1 MRSVPMSCGVLAGV
15 EGVRPGS
22 LTRYSTSYTL
32 FPHHQRK
39 LHTTRGRPTRATSQ
53 TTGCVISRRFESTVR
68 FVPDGGPSPRTT
80 EWNNPSNGRVEF
92 DFPDNLCAR
101 VSNEV
106 KHALA
111 TNSPVVALESTIYTH
126 GFPYPQN
133 VALALGLE
141 KIVRSHGAVPATI
154 GILKGVARI
163 GLSGEEITTLA
174 SAAGKPDTM
183 KVSRRDLPYILGM
196 GLSGRRF
203 DGGTT
208 VSGTM
213 MLAHRAGI
221 KVFGTGGLG
230 GVHRGGENSMDV
242 SADLTELGRTPIAVV
257 SSGCKSFLDIPR
269 TLEFLETQGATVC
282 TFADGR
288 KGDIDFP
295 AFYTRDSGIK
305 SHGVVHNPRE
315 AASMIYAQELLGN
328 WRSGHSAMHSGL
340 LFANPIPVEFSIP
353 KAEIDIAI
361 NQAVK
366 EAAEQG
372 FHGHAN
378 TPFILARI
386 KDLTKGNSLPANKAL
401 IESNVAMA
409 ARIAVELSAFRG
421 AKGKLPRMRSDP
433 QNQVKASEN
442 KQYYGGFANPPP
454 DQKQIKP
461 LGDPPIQSSSD
472 IGGDSQ
478 AEAASLQQ
486 VDPATDH
493 SIYVLGSVAVDLSC
507 DYTPLKEAGAK
518 TTSGSPQLHTS
529 NIATIVPSIGGVGH
543 NVALA
548 AHLASGD
555 ASVQLRSFVADD
567 LAGTTIISAL
577 ENEGLATS
585 GIETLPSKSSDTQ
598 ATSHRTAQ
606 YVAVND
612 IKKDL
617 VLAMADM
624 SIFSNV
630 SPNSLMKMSSSP
642 DLKWAVVDA
651 NWNKTN
657 IRALLTYYHSMNAK
671 VAFEPVSVAKS
682 AGIFE
687 PDDAETNNGLKPF
700 PENVLD
706 LATPNQHELAAMHA
720 SAKKHEYF
728 ESEAWWKAIDA
739 LGIPSSGARDRFVSI
754 TNHKLTDE
762 GIPIQAIQLLPFI
775 PTILTKLGAEGVL
788 MTELLKPNDP
798 RLTDSKS
805 APYILSRCANGS
817 TEIGGVYMRL
827 FPAIETVED
836 VVSVNG
842 VGDTFLGVLVAGLAK
857 DIKLNETLVNI
868 AQKGAV
874 MTLRS
879 KESVSPHLGELQ
891 AELDLLAQ
899 S

>member
-1 MRSVPMSCGVLAGV
+1 M
-15 EGVRPGS
+15 
-22 LTRYSTSYTL
+22 TS
-32 FPHHQRK
+32 P
-39 LHTTRGRPTRATSQ
+39 
-53 TTGCVISRRFESTVR
+53 
-68 FVPDGGPSPRTT
+68 
-80 EWNNPSNGRVEF
+80 
-92 DFPDNLCAR
+92 
-101 VSNEV
+101 VSEC
-106 KHALA
+106 
-111 TNSPVVALESTIYTH
+111 PVVALESTIYTH

-141 KIVRSHGAVPATI
+141 EIVRSHGAVPATI
-154 GILKGVARI
+154 GILNGVAKI
-163 GLSGEEITTLA
+163 GLTGDEITMLA

-196 GLSGRRF
+196 GLSGRKLN
-203 DGGTT
+203 GGTT

-230 GVHRGGENSMDV
+230 GVHRGGENSMDI

-305 SHGVVHNPRE
+305 SHGVVQNPRE
-315 AASMIYAQELLGN
+315 AASMIYAQEVLGN
-328 WRSGHSAMHSGL
+328 WQSGHSTMHSGL
-340 LFANPIPVEFSIP
+340 LFANPIPEEFSIP

-361 NQAVK
+361 NQAVQ

-409 ARIAVELSAFRG
+409 ARIAVELSALRK
-421 AKGKLPRMRSDP
+421 AKGNLLRMKQDPRNR
-433 QNQVKASEN
+433 VKPSEN
-442 KQYYGGFANPPP
+442 GQSYGGFANLPPG
-454 DQKQIKP
+454 QKQIKP
-461 LGDPPIQSSSD
+461 LGDSPVQPSSNIQS
-472 IGGDSQ
+472 DSQ
-478 AEAASLQQ
+478 ADAASIQH
-486 VDPATDH
+486 VDPVANH

-507 DYTPLKEAGAK
+507 DYTPLEEAGVQ

-567 LAGTTIISAL
+567 LAGNTIISAL
-577 ENEGLATS
+577 KHEGLATS
-585 GIETLPSKSSDTQ
+585 GIEILPSKASDTQ
-598 ATSHRTAQ
+598 AISYRTAQ

-624 SIFSNV
+624 SIFANV
-630 SPNSLMKMSSSP
+630 SPKSLMKMSSSP

-651 NWNKTN
+651 NWNRTN
-657 IRALLTYYHSMNAK
+657 IKTLIAYYHSIKAK
-671 VAFEPVSVAKS
+671 IAFEPVSVAKS
-682 AGIFE
+682 VGIFE
-687 PDDAETNNGLKPF
+687 PDDARTNNGLQPF
-700 PENVLD
+700 PENILD

-720 SAKKHEYF
+720 AAKKYEYF

-762 GIPIQAIQLLPFI
+762 GIPTQAIQLLPFI

-788 MTELLKPNDP
+788 MTELLKPNDS

-817 TEIGGVYMRL
+817 TEVGGVYMRL
-827 FPAIETVED
+827 FPAIEVVED

-842 VGDTFLGVLVAGLAK
+842 VGDTFLGVLVAGLAR
-857 DIKLNETLVNI
+857 DLKLDERLLNI

-879 KESVSPHLGELQ
+879 KESVSPCLGYLKT
-891 AELDLLAQ
+891 ELDLLA
-899 S
+899 